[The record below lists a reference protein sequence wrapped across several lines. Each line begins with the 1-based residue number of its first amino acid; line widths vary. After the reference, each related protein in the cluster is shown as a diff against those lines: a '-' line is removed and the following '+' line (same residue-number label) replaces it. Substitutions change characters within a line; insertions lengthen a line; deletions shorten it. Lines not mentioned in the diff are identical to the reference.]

1 LQYTFP
7 YGSCKIYFDNRQPV
21 KIKRN
26 GGIGMDFELNKTQKD
41 IQKAV
46 RDFVKGEFDK
56 DLALELAKNHEFPKK
71 IWQKA
76 GEIGLIGVHFPE
88 EYSGQG
94 LGSLEDILVIEELCR
109 GDSSIGSAVALSSF
123 ASELI
128 VHYGSDEMKEKFI
141 PEVAEGR
148 MLSAG
153 AFTEPD
159 HGSDITSVDTTAVKE
174 GDEWVVNGGKTF
186 ITNGGLAGFY
196 SVMCQTD
203 SDVKPSYR
211 GISLILVEADR
222 EGLSTM
228 DVGDKMGIST
238 MSTTEVI
245 LKDVRVPLT
254 NLIGEENKGF
264 YHVLHFFDESRIQ
277 VAAQALGIAQGAY
290 DRALDY
296 VKKREQFGKKIAQFQ
311 VTQHKLADMIT
322 KIELARLMTYK
333 AAWNFDQ
340 GRIDPKLTSMAKMYA
355 ARTAVEVADEA
366 IQLLGGYGYM
376 TEYEVER
383 FYRDAKITE
392 IYEGTKE
399 IQKNTIASS
408 VIGKLK

>member
-1 LQYTFP
+1 
-7 YGSCKIYFDNRQPV
+7 
-21 KIKRN
+21 
-26 GGIGMDFELNKTQKD
+26 MDFELNKTQKD

-46 RDFVKGEFDK
+46 RDFTKGEFDK
-56 DLALELAKNHEFPKK
+56 DLALELEKNHEYPKK

-109 GDSSIGSAVALSSF
+109 GDSTIGSAVALSSF
-123 ASELI
+123 ASEL
-128 VHYGSDEMKEKFI
+128 VLHYGTDEMKEKFL
-141 PEVAEGR
+141 PQVAEGK

-159 HGSDITSVDTTAVKE
+159 HGSDITFMNTTAVKD
-174 GDEWVVNGGKTF
+174 GDEWVVNGVKTF
-186 ITNGGLAGFY
+186 ITNAGLAGFY

-203 SDVKPSYR
+203 PDAKPTYR
-211 GISLILVEADR
+211 GISLILIEADR
-222 EGLSTM
+222 EGVSTM
-228 DVGDKMGIST
+228 DVGNKMGIHMMAT
-238 MSTTEVI
+238 AEVA
-245 LKDVRVPLT
+245 LKDVRVPLS
-254 NLIGEENKGF
+254 NLIGEEGKGF

-311 VTQHKLADMIT
+311 VTQHKLADMAT
-322 KIELARLMTYK
+322 KIELARLITYK

-355 ARTAVEVADEA
+355 ARSAVEIADEA

-408 VIGKLK
+408 IIGKLK

>member
-1 LQYTFP
+1 
-7 YGSCKIYFDNRQPV
+7 
-21 KIKRN
+21 
-26 GGIGMDFELNKTQKD
+26 MDFELSKTQKE

-46 RDFVKGEFDK
+46 REFAKGEFDK
-56 DLALELAKNHEFPKK
+56 ELAMELEKKHEFPRK

-76 GEIGLIGVHFPE
+76 GDLGLIGVHFPE
-88 EYSGQG
+88 AYSGQG

-109 GDSSIGSAVALSSF
+109 ADSTIGSAIALSSF

-128 VHYGSDEMKEKFI
+128 LHFGSDDLKERFL
-141 PEVAEGR
+141 PQVAEAK

-159 HGSDITSVDTTAVKE
+159 HGSDITFMDTTAVRD
-174 GDEWVVNGGKTF
+174 GDDWVINGNKIF

-196 SVMCQTD
+196 SVLCQTD
-203 SDVKPSYR
+203 PDATPTYR
-211 GISLILVEADR
+211 GQSVILVEGDR
-222 EGLSTM
+222 PGVSTS
-228 DVGDKMGIST
+228 DVGEKMGIR
-238 MSTTEVI
+238 MMATTEVVF
-245 LKDVRVPLT
+245 KDVRVPAE
-254 NLIGEENKGF
+254 NLVGKEGKGF
-264 YHVLHFFDESRIQ
+264 YQVLEFFDESRIQ
-277 VAAQALGIAQGAY
+277 VAAQALGTAQGAY
-290 DRALDY
+290 DRALAY
-296 VKKREQFGKKIAQFQ
+296 VKQREQFGKKIAKFQ
-311 VTQHKLADMIT
+311 VTQHKLADMAT
-322 KIELARLMTYK
+322 KIELARLITYK

-355 ARTAVEVADEA
+355 ARTAVEVCDEA

-399 IQKNTIASS
+399 IQKNTIASALLGR
-408 VIGKLK
+408 VK

>member
-1 LQYTFP
+1 
-7 YGSCKIYFDNRQPV
+7 
-21 KIKRN
+21 
-26 GGIGMDFELNKTQKD
+26 MEFELTKTQKQ

-56 DLALELAKNHEFPKK
+56 ELAFELDQSHEFPKK

-76 GEIGLIGVHFPE
+76 GDIGLLGIHYPE

-94 LGSLEDILVIEELCR
+94 MGSIEDILVIEELCR
-109 GDSSIGSAVALSSF
+109 GDSSVGSAVALASF

-128 VHYGSDEMKEKFI
+128 LHYGSDEMKEKYL
-141 PEVAEGR
+141 PAVAEGR

-153 AFTEPD
+153 AFTEPA
-159 HGSDITSVDTTAVKE
+159 HGSDITFMDTAAVKD
-174 GDEWVVNGGKTF
+174 GDEWVVNGVKTF

-196 SVMCQTD
+196 SVLCQTD
-203 SDVKPSYR
+203 SAANPPYR
-211 GISLILVEADR
+211 GQSLILVEADR
-222 EGLSTM
+222 EGVTTA
-228 DVGDKMGIST
+228 DVGAKMGIHLMAT
-238 MSTTEVI
+238 AEVSF
-245 LKDVRVPLT
+245 KEVRVPQK

-264 YHVLHFFDESRIQ
+264 YHVLNFFDESRIQ
-277 VAAQALGIAQGAY
+277 VAAQALGIAQGAF
-290 DRALDY
+290 DRALAY
-296 VKKREQFGKKIAQFQ
+296 VKQREQFGRKIAQFQ
-311 VTQHKLADMIT
+311 VNQHKLADMAT
-322 KIELARLMTYK
+322 KIELARLITYK

-340 GRIDPKLTSMAKMYA
+340 GRIDPKLTSMAKMVA
-355 ARTAVEVADEA
+355 GRTAVEVADEA

-392 IYEGTKE
+392 IYEGTRE
-399 IQKNTIASS
+399 IQKNTIAGA

>member
-1 LQYTFP
+1 
-7 YGSCKIYFDNRQPV
+7 
-21 KIKRN
+21 
-26 GGIGMDFELNKTQKD
+26 MEFELTKTQKD

-46 RDFVKGEFDK
+46 RDFVKGEFSN
-56 DLALELAKNHEFPKK
+56 ELAMELEERHEFPTK
-71 IWQKA
+71 IWKKA
-76 GEIGLIGVHFPE
+76 CDLGLIGVHFPE
-88 EYSGQG
+88 EYSGQSM
-94 LGSLEDILVIEELCR
+94 GSMEDILVVEELCR
-109 GDSSIGSAVALSSF
+109 GDSTIGSAVALCSF
-123 ASELI
+123 ASEIIL
-128 VHYGSDEMKEKFI
+128 HWGTDEMKATYL
-141 PEVAEGR
+141 PAVAEGQ

-159 HGSDITSVDTTAVKE
+159 HGSDITSLDTLAVKD
-174 GDEWVVNGGKTF
+174 GDEWVINGAKTF

-196 SVMCQTD
+196 CVMCQTD
-203 SDVKPSYR
+203 TAASPSYR
-211 GISLILVEADR
+211 GISLILVEGDR
-222 EGLSTM
+222 PGVSTM
-228 DVGDKMGIST
+228 DVGRKMGIRAMKT
-238 MSTTEVI
+238 AEVVF
-245 LKDVRVPLT
+245 KDVRVPIS

-277 VAAQALGIAQGAY
+277 VAAQALGTAQGAY
-290 DRALDY
+290 DRALAY
-296 VKKREQFGKKIAQFQ
+296 VKQREQFGRKIAQFQ
-311 VTQHKLADMIT
+311 ATQHKLADMAT
-322 KIELARLMTYK
+322 KIELSRLVTYK

-399 IQKNTIASS
+399 IQKNTIASAI
-408 VIGKLK
+408 IGKLK

>member
-1 LQYTFP
+1 
-7 YGSCKIYFDNRQPV
+7 
-21 KIKRN
+21 
-26 GGIGMDFELNKTQKD
+26 MDFELSKTQKE

-56 DLALELAKNHEFPKK
+56 DLALELERRHEFPRK

-76 GEIGLIGVHFPE
+76 GQLGFIGVHFPE
-88 EYSGQG
+88 AYSGQG

-109 GDSSIGSAVALSSF
+109 GDSTIGSAVALCSF
-123 ASELI
+123 ASEL
-128 VHYGSDEMKEKFI
+128 VLHYGSDALKEKFL
-141 PEVAEGR
+141 PEVTEGR

-159 HGSDITSVDTTAVKE
+159 HGSDITFMNTTAVKD
-174 GDEWVVNGGKTF
+174 GDEWVINGGKTF

-196 SVMCQTD
+196 SVLCQTD
-203 SDVKPSYR
+203 PDASPSYR
-211 GISLILVEADR
+211 GQSVILVEADR
-222 EGLSTM
+222 PGLSTA
-228 DVGDKMGIST
+228 DVGDKMGIRMMAT
-238 MSTTEVI
+238 AEVT
-245 LKDVRVPLT
+245 LKDVRVPMT
-254 NLIGEENKGF
+254 NLIGEEGRGF

-277 VAAQALGIAQGAY
+277 VAAQALGTAQGAY
-290 DRALDY
+290 DRALAY
-296 VKKREQFGKKIAQFQ
+296 VKQREQFGRKIAQFQ
-311 VTQHKLADMIT
+311 ATQHKLADMAT
-322 KIELARLMTYK
+322 KLELARLITYK

-340 GRIDPKLTSMAKMYA
+340 GRIDPMLTSMAKMYA

-376 TEYEVER
+376 AEYEVER

-399 IQKNTIASS
+399 IQKNTIASAL
-408 VIGKLK
+408 IGKLK